1 MWPVLRAMFSIER
14 IRSDLEEFTS
24 LVDEEHYLN
33 GAGLKDKAE
42 FTKIYEKF
50 GHLFNKETIDFVRE
64 YSKTVEGEE
73 ERRVGYLKAFLVG
86 DYMQN
91 KVKELSDKVLTM
103 EVESTVEVEGRT
115 MPFRQAAVALANESD
130 HYKRGEIF
138 RARNRVIDRLNPFL
152 EERFQLMHET
162 ARDLGYA
169 GYVELYEDI
178 KGFDL
183 KALEAV
189 LRPLLEKTM
198 ALYHELMSRIVMER
212 SGLGLEEAE
221 KHDVSFTF
229 RANQFD
235 GFFTRQNA
243 VPSLV
248 RTLECMGVDLA
259 GQRNIHLDVE
269 ERPKKDPRA
278 FVSPVRVPGDIRLV
292 VMPQGGHDDY
302 ATLFHEAGHAEHFG
316 CTRAD
321 LPVEYR
327 YLGDNSLTEGFAFLM
342 EYLTGNR
349 DWLLQFTGMKDSK
362 AFLEFARTYKLY
374 FLRRYAAKLSYELVL
389 HTRGLKAAPLRYRG
403 ILESALVFV
412 HPESH
417 YLMDVDDGFYT
428 ANYLRAWI
436 FESQVRR
443 VLKEAFGD
451 NWFEKKGAG
460 IQLQKWWSLGQKF
473 RVEEMLRD
481 LGYSGLDIRPLLD
494 DLLSQN

>member
-1 MWPVLRAMFSIER
+1 MFSIDR

-50 GHLFNKETIDFVRE
+50 GHLFNKETIDFVLE
-64 YSKTVEGEE
+64 YSKTVEGDE
-73 ERRVGYLKAFLVG
+73 ERRVRYLKAFLVG

-91 KVKELSDKVLTM
+91 MAKELSDRVLTM
-103 EVESTVEVEGRT
+103 EVEATVEVEGRT
-115 MPFRQAAVALANESD
+115 MPFRQAAVVLANESD

-138 RARNRVIDRLNPFL
+138 QARNRVMDRLNPVL
-152 EERFQLMHET
+152 EERCRLMHET
-162 ARDLGYA
+162 ARELGHA
-169 GYVELYEDI
+169 GYLELYEDI

-189 LRPLLEKTM
+189 LKPLLEKTS
-198 ALYHELMSRIVMER
+198 ALYHERMSRIVMEKT
-212 SGLGLEEAE
+212 GLGLREAE

-229 RANQFD
+229 RASQFD
-235 GFFTRQNA
+235 GFFPKQDA

-248 RTLECMGVDLA
+248 HTLERMGVDLA
-259 GQRNIHLDVE
+259 GQRNIHLDLE

-327 YLGDNSLTEGFAFLM
+327 YLGDNSVTEGFAFLM

-349 DWLLQFTGMKDSK
+349 DWLSRFTDMTDPTP
-362 AFLEFARTYKLY
+362 FLEFSRTYKLY
-374 FLRRYAAKLSYELVL
+374 FLRRYAAKLSYEIEL
-389 HTRGLKAAPLRYRG
+389 HTKGLESAPLRYKE
-403 ILESALVFV
+403 ILESALVFR

-428 ANYLRAWI
+428 ANYLRAWV
-436 FESQVRR
+436 FEAQVRR
-443 VLKEAFGD
+443 VLKETFGD

-473 RVEEMLRD
+473 RVEEMLHD
-481 LGYSGLDIRPLLD
+481 LGYSGLDLRPLLD
-494 DLLSQN
+494 DLLAQN

>member
-1 MWPVLRAMFSIER
+1 MFSIDR
-14 IRSDLEEFTS
+14 IRVELEEFTS

-42 FTKIYEKF
+42 FTQIYDKF
-50 GHLFNKETIDFVRE
+50 EDLFNKETIDFVRE

-73 ERRVGYLKAFLVG
+73 ERRANYLKAFLVG

-91 KVKELSDKVLTM
+91 QVKELSDKMLTL
-103 EVESTVEVEGRT
+103 EVEAMVNVEGRT
-115 MPFRQAAVALANESD
+115 MPFRQAAVLMANESD
-130 HYKRGEIF
+130 HEKRGLIF
-138 RARNRVIDRLNPFL
+138 TARNEVVKRLNPVR
-152 EERFQLMHET
+152 EERVRRLHET
-162 ARDLGYA
+162 SRDLGYS
-169 GYVELYEDI
+169 GYVGLYEDI
-178 KGFDL
+178 KGLDL
-183 KALEAV
+183 KRLERM
-189 LRPLLEKTM
+189 LRPLLEKTRDSYLEKM
-198 ALYHELMSRIVMER
+198 ELLVKER
-212 SGLGLEEAE
+212 TGQKLPNAE

-235 GFFTRQNA
+235 PFFPKENA
-243 VPSLV
+243 VKSLV
-248 RTLECMGVDLA
+248 QTLERLGVDLMA
-259 GQRNIHLDVE
+259 QGNIHLDVE

-278 FVSPVRVPGDIRLV
+278 FVSPVKVPSDIRLV

-342 EYLTGNR
+342 EYLTGNES
-349 DWLLQFTGMKDSK
+349 WLARFTGMRDSK
-362 AFLEFARTYKLY
+362 SFLAFARTYKLY
-374 FLRRYAAKLSYELVL
+374 FLRRYAAKLSYELAL
-389 HTRGLKAAPLRYRG
+389 HEKGLDGAQGRYKA
-403 ILESALVFV
+403 ILESALEFQ

-436 FESQVRR
+436 FEAQIRR
-443 VLKEAFGD
+443 ILKENFGE
-451 NWFEKKGAG
+451 NWFEKRGTG

-473 RVEEMLRD
+473 RVEEMLTD
-481 LGYSGLDIRPLLD
+481 LGYNGLDIRPLLE
-494 DLLSQN
+494 DLMLV

>member
-1 MWPVLRAMFSIER
+1 MFSIDR

-50 GHLFNKETIDFVRE
+50 GHLFNKETIDFVLE
-64 YSKTVEGEE
+64 YSKTVEGDE

-91 KVKELSDKVLTM
+91 MAKELSDRVLTM
-103 EVESTVEVEGRT
+103 EVEATVEVEGRT
-115 MPFRQAAVALANESD
+115 MPFRQAAVVLANESD

-138 RARNRVIDRLNPFL
+138 QARNRVMDRLNPVL
-152 EERFQLMHET
+152 EERFRLMHET
-162 ARDLGYA
+162 ARELGHA
-169 GYVELYEDI
+169 GYLELYEDI

-189 LRPLLEKTM
+189 LKPLLEKTS
-198 ALYHELMSRIVMER
+198 ALYHERMSRIVMEKT
-212 SGLGLEEAE
+212 GLGLREAE

-229 RANQFD
+229 RASQFD
-235 GFFTRQNA
+235 GFFPKQDA

-248 RTLECMGVDLA
+248 HTLERMGVDLA
-259 GQRNIHLDVE
+259 GQRNIHLDLE

-278 FVSPVRVPGDIRLV
+278 FVSPVRVPGDMRLV

-327 YLGDNSLTEGFAFLM
+327 YLGDNSVTEGFAFLM

-349 DWLLQFTGMKDSK
+349 DWLSRFTDMTDPTP
-362 AFLEFARTYKLY
+362 FLEFSRTYKLY
-374 FLRRYAAKLSYELVL
+374 FLRRYAAKLSYEIEL
-389 HTRGLKAAPLRYRG
+389 HTKGLESAPLRYKE
-403 ILESALVFV
+403 ILESALVFR

-428 ANYLRAWI
+428 ANYLRAWV
-436 FESQVRR
+436 FEAQVRR
-443 VLKEAFGD
+443 VLKETFGD

-460 IQLQKWWSLGQKF
+460 IQLQTLWSLGQKF
-473 RVEEMLRD
+473 RVEEMLHD
-481 LGYSGLDIRPLLD
+481 LGYSGLDLRPLLD
-494 DLLSQN
+494 DLLAQN

>member
-1 MWPVLRAMFSIER
+1 
-14 IRSDLEEFTS
+14 
-24 LVDEEHYLN
+24 
-33 GAGLKDKAE
+33 
-42 FTKIYEKF
+42 
-50 GHLFNKETIDFVRE
+50 
-64 YSKTVEGEE
+64 
-73 ERRVGYLKAFLVG
+73 
-86 DYMQN
+86 
-91 KVKELSDKVLTM
+91 
-103 EVESTVEVEGRT
+103 
-115 MPFRQAAVALANESD
+115 
-130 HYKRGEIF
+130 
-138 RARNRVIDRLNPFL
+138 
-152 EERFQLMHET
+152 
-162 ARDLGYA
+162 
-169 GYVELYEDI
+169 
-178 KGFDL
+178 
-183 KALEAV
+183 
-189 LRPLLEKTM
+189 M
-198 ALYHELMSRIVMER
+198 ALYHELMSQIVMER

-389 HTRGLKAAPLRYRG
+389 HTRGLKAARLRYRG